1 MTDADAR
8 PLALETTMA
17 GLSPSPQ
24 TGLRAIAH
32 SDGRCRFV
40 DRDVVCALGRSG
52 VIAAELKR
60 EGDGASPLGVWP
72 IQRVLYRSDR
82 GPAPITALPVAAI
95 LEDDGWCDA
104 PEDPAYN
111 RPVRLPYPASCE
123 RMWRDD
129 EVYDIVCVL
138 GHNDPPRPGL
148 GSAIFLHCARP
159 DYRPTA
165 GCIALARR
173 DLEAL
178 LALAGPDA
186 SLEIAI

>member
-1 MTDADAR
+1 MA
-8 PLALETTMA
+8 LAPA
-17 GLSPSPQ
+17 PGL
-24 TGLRAIAH
+24 GLRAVAC
-32 SDGRCRFV
+32 SDGRFRFAE
-40 DRDVVCALGRSG
+40 RTTRCALGRSG

-72 IQRVLYRSDR
+72 LQRVLYRADR
-82 GPAPITALPVAAI
+82 GPAPITGLPLAAI

-104 PEDPAYN
+104 PDDPAYN

-129 EVYDIVCVL
+129 AVYDIVCVL
-138 GHNDPPRPGL
+138 GHNDPPRAGL

-159 DYRPTA
+159 NYSPTE
-165 GCIALARR
+165 GCIALARA

-178 LALAGPDA
+178 LALAGPGAD
-186 SLEIAI
+186 LEIAV

>member
-1 MTDADAR
+1 MVGSA
-8 PLALETTMA
+8 PL
-17 GLSPSPQ
+17 PQ
-24 TGLRAIAH
+24 RGLRAVAH
-32 SDGRCRFV
+32 SDGRFSFEGREA
-40 DRDVVCALGRSG
+40 RCALGRGG
-52 VIAAELKR
+52 VIAAERKR

-72 IQRVLYRSDR
+72 LLRVLYRADH
-82 GPAPITALPVAAI
+82 GPAPFTGLPVAAI

-104 PEDPAYN
+104 PGDPAYN

-138 GHNDPPRPGL
+138 GHNDPPRAGL

-159 DYRPTA
+159 DYRPTE
-165 GCIALARR
+165 GCIALARA

-178 LALAGPDA
+178 LALAGPGA
-186 SLEIAI
+186 WVEIAV

>member
-1 MTDADAR
+1 MSSD
-8 PLALETTMA
+8 
-17 GLSPSPQ
+17 PSPEP
-24 TGLRAIAH
+24 GLRAVAY
-32 SDGRCRFV
+32 SDGRLSVEGRLV
-40 DRDVVCALGRSG
+40 RCALGRSG
-52 VIAAELKR
+52 VIASELKR

-72 IQRVLYRSDR
+72 IQRVLYRADR
-82 GPAPITALPVAAI
+82 IAAPITALPISAI

-104 PEDPAYN
+104 PDDPAYN

-138 GHNDPPRPGL
+138 GHNDPPRARF

-159 DYRPTA
+159 DYSPTE
-165 GCIALARR
+165 GCIALARA

-178 LALAGPDA
+178 LALAGPGA
-186 SLEIAI
+186 SLEIAA

>member
-1 MTDADAR
+1 MVT
-8 PLALETTMA
+8 
-17 GLSPSPQ
+17 SNPSPDM
-24 TGLRAIAH
+24 GLRAVAY
-32 SDGRCRFV
+32 SDGRLSFEGRHV
-40 DRDVVCALGRSG
+40 RCALGRAG
-52 VIAAELKR
+52 VIAAKRKR

-72 IQRVLYRSDR
+72 ILRVLYRADR
-82 GPAPITALPVAAI
+82 GPAPTTRLPVSAI

-104 PEDPAYN
+104 PGDPAYN

-138 GHNDPPRPGL
+138 GHNDPPRAGF

-159 DYRPTA
+159 DYQPTA
-165 GCIALARR
+165 GCIALARA

-178 LALAGPDA
+178 LALAGPGA
-186 SLEIAI
+186 SIEIAP

>member
-1 MTDADAR
+1 
-8 PLALETTMA
+8 MA
-17 GLSPSPQ
+17 GLGSSPQ
-24 TGLRAIAH
+24 SGLRAIAY
-32 SDGRCRFV
+32 SDGRCRFAG
-40 DRDVVCALGRSG
+40 REAPCALGRSG
-52 VIAAELKR
+52 VIAAERKR

-72 IQRVLYRSDR
+72 IERVLYRADR
-82 GPAPITALPVAAI
+82 GPRPITGLPTAAI

-104 PEDPAYN
+104 PDDPAYN

-138 GHNDPPRPGL
+138 GHNDPPRAGL

-159 DYRPTA
+159 TYSPTE
-165 GCIALARR
+165 GCVALARA

-178 LALAGPDA
+178 LALAAPGA
-186 SLEIAI
+186 TIEIALAAPA